1 MRGLLGKGGW
11 IRTQYFLTFLM
22 MIVFSVLGC
31 DSDSEDESL
40 RGIWEGSLRYPG
52 FESRIVFVIKP
63 MPDGTFDATMLR
75 PDQSDE
81 AVRVSEVIFTNS
93 RVRLQVDRV
102 NGHFDGVLKVQG
114 KTIEGQWQ
122 QGRWSQPLV
131 LRKVSVVAAPR
142 RPQTPVPPFP
152 YDEQD
157 VTFVNTGADARLA
170 GTLTLPR
177 TGGPRPA
184 VILIPGGGA
193 HDRDYS
199 ILRHRP
205 FLVLADH
212 LTRHG
217 IAVLRFDERGVG
229 ASTGDRSQA
238 TSEDFAED
246 VLAGWS
252 FLRTLEG
259 IDPNRVGLI
268 GHSEGGTIGALAAA
282 QRPGVA
288 FIVMMGSPGLPG
300 KQYNLQFEE
309 STARALGQSEEA
321 VVARVRFQERVLA
334 VIVEEQDPAVAE
346 ARLRHLYRELSPSMP
361 QTQIENGLKRLLSP
375 WFRFNVTNDP
385 GSALRAV
392 QCPVLAVIGA
402 KDVQVPPEGNLEAI
416 RQALQTGDNDNY
428 RVEELPGLNHF
439 FQTCATGSP
448 VEYGNI
454 EETMSPTV
462 LSLLCNWI
470 LELGEAGL

>member
-1 MRGLLGKGGW
+1 MRV
-11 IRTQYFLTFLM
+11 QYFLTLLM
-22 MIVFSVLGC
+22 MIVSTVLGC
-31 DSDSEDESL
+31 DSDAEEGGL
-40 RGIWEGSLRYPG
+40 QGIWEGSLRYPG
-52 FESRIVFVIKP
+52 FESRIVFVITPK
-63 MPDGTFDATMLR
+63 PDGTFDATMLR

-81 AVRVSEVIFTNS
+81 ETRVSEVVFTNS

-102 NGHFDGVLKVQG
+102 GGCFDGLLEAQG

-131 LRKVSVVAAPR
+131 LKKVSAVAAPR
-142 RPQTPVPPFP
+142 RPQTPVAPFP

-157 VTFVNTGADARLA
+157 VTFVNTETDAKLA

-177 TGGPRPA
+177 TDGPYPA

-193 HDRDYS
+193 HDRDYV
-199 ILRHRP
+199 ILQHRP

-229 ASTGDRSQA
+229 ESTGDRSQA
-238 TSEDFAED
+238 TSEDSAGD

-252 FLRTLEG
+252 LLRTLES
-259 IDPNRVGLI
+259 IDPNRIGLI
-268 GHSEGGTIGALAAA
+268 GHSEGGTIAALAAA
-282 QRPGVA
+282 QRPDVA

-309 STARALGQSEEA
+309 STARSLGQSEEA
-321 VVARVRFQERVLA
+321 IAARVRFQERVLSV
-334 VIVEEQDPAVAE
+334 VIEEQDRVVAE

-361 QTQIENGLKRLLSP
+361 PAQIEGGLKRLLSP
-375 WFRFNVTNDP
+375 WFRFNVTHDP
-385 GSALRAV
+385 GATLRAV
-392 QCPVLAVIGA
+392 QCPVLAVIGE

-416 RQALQTGDNDNY
+416 QQALQTGGNDHH

-448 VEYGNI
+448 VEYGRI

-462 LSLLCNWI
+462 LSLICNWI
-470 LELGEAGL
+470 LDLGEADL

>member
-1 MRGLLGKGGW
+1 MRKGG
-11 IRTQYFLTFLM
+11 RMRAHYFLIFLM
-22 MIVFSVLGC
+22 IGVLGVLGC
-31 DSDSEDESL
+31 DSDAEDESL

-52 FESRIVFVIKP
+52 FESRIVFVITPK
-63 MPDGTFDATMLR
+63 PDGTFDAAMLR
-75 PDQSDE
+75 PDQSDDQT
-81 AVRVSEVIFTNS
+81 RVSEVVFTNS

-102 NGHFDGVLKVQG
+102 GGCFDGLLKAQG
-114 KTIEGQWQ
+114 KTMEGQWQ
-122 QGRWSQPLV
+122 QGRWSQPLILKKV
-131 LRKVSVVAAPR
+131 LAVAAPR

-157 VTFVNTGADARLA
+157 VTFVNTEADANLA

-177 TGGPRPA
+177 TGGPYPA

-193 HDRDYS
+193 HDRDYV
-199 ILRHRP
+199 ILQHRP

-229 ASTGDRSQA
+229 ESTGDRSQA
-238 TSEDFAED
+238 TSEDFAGD

-252 FLRTLEG
+252 FLRTLAS
-259 IDPNRVGLI
+259 IDPNRIGLI
-268 GHSEGGTIGALAAA
+268 GHSEGGTIAALAAA
-282 QRPGVA
+282 QRPDVA

-309 STARALGQSEEA
+309 STARSLGQSEEA
-321 VVARVRFQERVLA
+321 VAARVRFQERVLSV
-334 VIVEEQDPAVAE
+334 VIEEQDRAVAE

-361 QTQIENGLKRLLSP
+361 PAQIEGGLKRLLSP
-375 WFRFNVTNDP
+375 WFNFNVTHDP
-385 GSALRAV
+385 GATLSTVR
-392 QCPVLAVIGA
+392 CPVLAVIGE

-416 RQALQTGDNDNY
+416 RQALQAGGNNRH

-448 VEYGNI
+448 VEYGRI
-454 EETMSPTV
+454 EETISPAV
-462 LSLLCNWI
+462 LSLLSNWI
-470 LELGEAGL
+470 LEPGEAGL